1 MRRWLLRLRGYWPAV
16 TEAAPSA
23 AAGIA
28 IVVVAAM
35 VVLRAGLA
43 LSLLTTLVY

>member
-1 MRRWLLRLRGYWPAV
+1 MRRWLFRLRGHWSAI

-28 IVVVAAM
+28 TVVAAAL
-35 VVLRAGLA
+35 VVLLIGFV
-43 LSLLTTLVY
+43 LSLLTALLY